1 MRDCVLQKF
10 INNLGYS
17 QHEYFI
23 LFTLKYIFTSSMF
36 IKSQIQFKTTIFSF
50 ASKFWY
56 TCTVYVQEW
65 ITFQNCGIDFLS
77 FKKSYSGLWQRF
89 FLMNIRVTC
98 IKWLLWLFNTI
109 YKCSFLCKSIIL
121 QMPRTNDI
129 KVSHIELQCITKDTI
144 KQTNNNVF
152 CSIK

>member
-50 ASKFWY
+50 ASKF
-56 TCTVYVQEW
+56 
-65 ITFQNCGIDFLS
+65 
-77 FKKSYSGLWQRF
+77 
-89 FLMNIRVTC
+89 
-98 IKWLLWLFNTI
+98 
-109 YKCSFLCKSIIL
+109 
-121 QMPRTNDI
+121 
-129 KVSHIELQCITKDTI
+129 
-144 KQTNNNVF
+144 
-152 CSIK
+152 